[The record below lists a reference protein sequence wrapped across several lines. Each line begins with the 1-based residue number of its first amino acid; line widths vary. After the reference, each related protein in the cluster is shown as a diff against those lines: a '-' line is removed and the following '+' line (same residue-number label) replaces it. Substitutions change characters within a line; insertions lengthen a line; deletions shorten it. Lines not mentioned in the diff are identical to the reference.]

1 MENNIIYDKVLYKHA
16 GKGCVS
22 DIPPSAGT
30 NQNEALHSQ
39 INPHFRRCRMGLPM
53 ALASTN
59 SPAQLQMR

>member
-30 NQNEALHSQ
+30 NQNEALQS
-39 INPHFRRCRMGLPM
+39 N
-53 ALASTN
+53 
-59 SPAQLQMR
+59 